1 VPAPAG
7 GARRGDRPAAG
18 EDQGRR
24 SSGVRDPGRGLLTYE
39 GVPGLVETREAHG
52 ETTLVVDPARLVEAC
67 TYLRDEEGFNFLADV
82 AATDYLGWGR
92 YGVAGYIGTTG
103 GRDLNLPGSQGLAKL
118 PEPKPK
124 RFAMNYHLLVISP
137 RPSPAA
143 DAADSKVFS
152 GAVLRSTASSGPA
165 ATAPREHEA
174 ARRVRVQV
182 WLDDGEPVPSVV
194 PVWPTAD
201 WHERE
206 AWDLMGIR
214 AEGHPNPSRI
224 LMEDDWEGHPLRK
237 DYPIGGEPVRFSGE
251 E

>member
-1 VPAPAG
+1 M
-7 GARRGDRPAAG
+7 
-18 EDQGRR
+18 
-24 SSGVRDPGRGLLTYE
+24 SYE
-39 GVPGLVETREAHG
+39 GVPGLVETKQAHG

-67 TYLRDEEGFNFLADV
+67 THLRDEEGFNFLADV

-92 YGVAGYIGTTG
+92 YGVAGYLGTTG

-118 PEPKPK
+118 PDPKPK
-124 RFAMNYHLLVISP
+124 RFSMNYHLLAIPS
-137 RPSPAA
+137 RPTPPAPNA
-143 DAADSKVFS
+143 DDRTVFS
-152 GAVLRSTASSGPA
+152 GTVVRRAVTPGS
-165 ATAPREHEA
+165 APPGTPPERETT
-174 ARRVRVQV
+174 RRVRVQV
-182 WLDDGEPVPSVV
+182 WLDDGAPVPSVV

-214 AEGHPNPSRI
+214 AEGHPNLSRI